1 MKKKQKKLIFAASTP
16 MNYVMFRPIAGRL
29 LADDRIEVVFTANHS
44 PKKLYG
50 AVGLRHV
57 NLTWH
62 QIAEIKKF
70 DMCICP
76 GYFYK
81 PKKTAV
87 KVQIFHSA
95 GIDNYSVSPAAL
107 RFDKLFVLGPYML
120 EKFIST
126 GTLSENDS
134 RLEKI
139 GMPKIDCLRD
149 GSLDASAIRKQLD
162 IDNDLPTVLYAPTR
176 STISGTSLEHA
187 GEEIIGTISKM
198 DVNFLIK
205 LHDRNYR
212 MWRKKNPMDWRRRLI
227 DMKTP
232 NMRVITDY
240 DICPAFYVSDLLVSD
255 VSSVSYE
262 FCTLDRPMIFYHID
276 QMVERI
282 EKKERERWGNE
293 TSDLLAWGRDC
304 GQVVFDVP
312 EMKAAIEYGLAHP
325 GEKSV
330 IRQEFT
336 RKFFYNL
343 GGATDK
349 AVDKIYEYL
358 ELEPPNLSAAASFRH
373 PFKD

>member
-1 MKKKQKKLIFAASTP
+1 MKKKKKLLFTASTP
-16 MNYVMFRPIAGRL
+16 MNYIMFKPIAERL

-50 AVGLRHV
+50 AVGLRNV

-95 GIDNYSVSPAAL
+95 GIDNYSVSPSAL
-107 RFDKLFVLGPYML
+107 RFDKLFVLGPYMYD
-120 EKFIST
+120 KFLST
-126 GTLSENDS
+126 GTLSKNDS

-149 GSLDASAIRKQLD
+149 GSLDASAIRDKFN
-162 IDNDLPTVLYAPTR
+162 IENDLPTVLYAPSR
-176 STISGTSLEHA
+176 STVFGTSLEHA
-187 GEEIIGTISKM
+187 GEEIIKTIAKM

-212 MWRKKNPMDWRRRLI
+212 MWRKKNPMDWRRRLM

-232 NMRVITDY
+232 NMRIITDY
-240 DICPAFYVSDLLVSD
+240 DICPAFYVSDLLISD

-262 FCTLDRPMIFYHID
+262 YCTLDRPMIFYHID

-304 GQVVFDVP
+304 GQVVFNVP

-325 GEKSV
+325 GQKSV
-330 IRQEFT
+330 IRKDFAQ
-336 RKFFYNL
+336 KFFYNL

-349 AVDKIYEYL
+349 AVDKIYEFL
-358 ELEPPNLSAAASFRH
+358 ELEPPNFSARENR
-373 PFKD
+373 PT

>member
-1 MKKKQKKLIFAASTP
+1 MKKKKKLIFTASTP
-16 MNYVMFRPIAGRL
+16 MNYIMFKPIADRL
-29 LADDRIEVVFTANHS
+29 LTDDRIEVVFTAKHS

-50 AVGLRHV
+50 AVGLRNV
-57 NLTWH
+57 NLAWH

-95 GIDNYSVSPAAL
+95 GIDNYSVSPSAL
-107 RFDKLFVLGPYML
+107 RFDKLFVLGPYMYD
-120 EKFIST
+120 KFLST
-126 GTLSENDS
+126 GTLSKNDP

-149 GSLDASAIRKQLD
+149 GSLDASAIRHKFG
-162 IDNDLPTVLYAPTR
+162 IENDLPTVLYAPSR
-176 STISGTSLEHA
+176 STIFGTSLEHA
-187 GEEIIGTISKM
+187 GEEIIKTIAKM

-212 MWRKKNPMDWRRRLI
+212 MWRKKNPMDWRRRMM

-232 NMRVITDY
+232 NMRIITDY
-240 DICPAFYVSDLLVSD
+240 DICPAFYVSDLLLSD

-262 FCTLDRPMIFYHID
+262 YCTLDRPMIFYHVD
-276 QMVERI
+276 QMVDRI

-293 TSDLLAWGRDC
+293 TSDLLAWGRGC
-304 GQVVFDVP
+304 GQVVFNVP

-330 IRQEFT
+330 IRKEFVQ
-336 RKFFYNL
+336 KFFYNL
-343 GGATDK
+343 GSATDI
-349 AVDKIYEYL
+349 AVDKIYEFL
-358 ELEPPNLSAAASFRH
+358 ELDPLDFSA
-373 PFKD
+373 